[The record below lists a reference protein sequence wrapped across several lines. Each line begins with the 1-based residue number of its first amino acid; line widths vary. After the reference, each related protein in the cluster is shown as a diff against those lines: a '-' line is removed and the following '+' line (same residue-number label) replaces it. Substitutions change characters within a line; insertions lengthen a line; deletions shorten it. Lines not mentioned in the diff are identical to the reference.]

1 MNGYFLEQF
10 SIPSEEC
17 SPYKAF
23 TVGRQCSMH
32 KECQP
37 VVKVEKSTFIGGYY
51 GGASEV
57 AIMKEIFARG
67 PVVTDFV
74 VPMTFSFYT

>member
-1 MNGYFLEQF
+1 
-10 SIPSEEC
+10 
-17 SPYKAF
+17 
-23 TVGRQCSMH
+23 MH
-32 KECQP
+32 KGCEP
-37 VVKVEKSTFIGGYY
+37 VVAVEKSHFIGGYY

-57 AIMKEIFARG
+57 AIMKEIMARG